1 MTDPTGKMF
10 VSYRRSQADIAEALI
25 TSLHEHGIRTW
36 QDISDLRTE
45 PTQPEIRNVL
55 EVENPELAGG
65 IVLVS
70 EDVSK
75 SDIILELELPGLH
88 NRWKNE
94 EEFFV
99 VVALC
104 PGIDYDDA
112 NEILS
117 KSPTLL
123 DFSDWNMI
131 KLGSAADTPAAADDV
146 ATAVLTERV
155 RLNHERLDTDNPLDV
170 SLDTYAPP
178 SYGSRP
184 AVTIDWSSSFAD
196 GIPTPDHWNQRLLPR
211 LQRVIDLV
219 EESAP
224 GRSLRVR
231 GQAHL
236 PAAFALGRCLQTT
249 RGIDATWLQ
258 HSAGQHNPWNL
269 HTDQQDS
276 GLESDLHVNDITGS
290 DLAVLVNVTNEVDAA
305 VGRSKSSLPDFGG
318 VLELSLGDDIGSSL
332 SAAEAAH
339 AAHVFR
345 QEVQAALNELSAT
358 STMHLFM
365 AAPAGLAFLFGQQS
379 NTFPEI
385 QTYLLETTDGA
396 RTYQPAASLGN

>member
-1 MTDPTGKMF
+1 MTDLTGKMF
-10 VSYRRSQADIAEALI
+10 VSYRRSQANIAEALV

-36 QDISDLRTE
+36 QDISDLRIE
-45 PTQPEIRNVL
+45 PTQAEIRNVL

-70 EDVSK
+70 EDVSE

-94 EEFFV
+94 DEFFV

-112 NEILS
+112 GEILS

-131 KLGSAADTPAAADDV
+131 KLGSPGDTPAAADDV
-146 ATAVLTERV
+146 AMAVLTERV
-155 RLNHERLDTDNPLDV
+155 RLNHDRLDEDQPLDV
-170 SLDTYAPP
+170 SLDTYGPP
-178 SYGSRP
+178 SHASPP
-184 AVTIDWSSSFAD
+184 AVTIDWSPYFAD
-196 GIPTPDHWNQRLLPR
+196 GLPTPYRWDHRLLPR

-231 GQAHL
+231 GQARL
-236 PAAFALGRCLQTT
+236 PAVFAMGRCLQAT

-258 HSAGQHNPWNL
+258 HSAGQNEPWNL
-269 HTDQQDS
+269 YVDQQDS
-276 GLESDLHVNDITGS
+276 GLESDLQINDITGS
-290 DLAVLVNVTNEVDAA
+290 ELAVLVSITNEVDAV
-305 VGRSKSSLPDFGG
+305 VGRTKSTLPDFGG
-318 VLELSLGDDIGSSL
+318 VLELSLGDNIGSLLCAS
-332 SAAEAAH
+332 EAAH

-345 QEVQAALNELSAT
+345 QEVQKTLNELSAT
-358 STMHLFM
+358 STIHLFM

-379 NTFPEI
+379 NTFPQI
-385 QTYLLETTDGA
+385 QTYLLEDTGGA
-396 RTYQPAASLGN
+396 RTYQPAASLGS

>member
-1 MTDPTGKMF
+1 MTNPTGKMF
-10 VSYRRSQADIAEALI
+10 VSYRRSQADIAEALV

-36 QDISDLRTE
+36 QDISDLPTE
-45 PTQPEIRNVL
+45 PTQAEIRDVL
-55 EVENPELAGG
+55 KDPELAGG

-70 EDVSK
+70 GDVAK
-75 SDIILELELPGLH
+75 SDIILELELPGLY

-94 EEFFV
+94 DGFFV

-117 KSPTLL
+117 ESPTLL

-146 ATAVLTERV
+146 ATAALTERV
-155 RLNHERLDTDNPLDV
+155 RLNHEQLDADHPLDV
-170 SLDTYAPP
+170 SLDTYGSP
-178 SYGSRP
+178 SHASRP
-184 AVTIDWSSSFAD
+184 AVTIDWSSYFAD
-196 GIPTPDHWNQRLLPR
+196 KPPTPYRWNQRLLPR

-224 GRSLRVR
+224 GRPLRVR

-249 RGIDATWLQ
+249 RGIDTTWMQ
-258 HSAGQHNPWNL
+258 YSAGQHNSWNL

-276 GLESDLHVNDITGS
+276 GLESDLHVNDIAGS
-290 DLAVLVNVTNEVDAA
+290 ELAVLVSVTNEVDAA
-305 VGRSKSSLPDFGG
+305 VGRTKSTLPDFNG
-318 VLELSLGDDIGSSL
+318 VLELSLSDGIGSSL
-332 SAAEAAH
+332 NASEAAH

-345 QEVQAALNELSAT
+345 QKVQTALNELSAT
-358 STMHLFM
+358 STIHLFM
-365 AAPAGLAFLFGQQS
+365 AVPAGLAFLFGQQS

-385 QTYLLETTDGA
+385 QTYLLETSDGA
-396 RTYQPAASLGN
+396 RTYHPAASLGN

>member
-1 MTDPTGKMF
+1 MF
-10 VSYRRSQADIAEALI
+10 VSYRRSQADIAEALV

-45 PTQPEIRNVL
+45 PTQSEIREVL

-65 IVLVS
+65 VVLVS
-70 EDVSK
+70 GDVVDSG
-75 SDIILELELPGLH
+75 IILELELPGLH

-112 NEILS
+112 NAILS

-131 KLGSAADTPAAADDV
+131 KLGSTAEPAAADDV
-146 ATAVLTERV
+146 ATAVLSERV
-155 RLNHERLDTDNPLDV
+155 RLNHERLDTDHPLDV

-178 SYGSRP
+178 SYASQP
-184 AVTIDWSSSFAD
+184 AITIDWSSYFTD
-196 GIPTPDHWNQRLLPR
+196 GPPTSYRWNRRLLPR

-236 PAAFALGRCLQTT
+236 PAVFALGRCLRTT

-258 HSAGQHNPWNL
+258 HSAGQHCPWNV

-276 GLESDLHVNDITGS
+276 GLEIDFHVNDITGS
-290 DLAVLVNVTNEVDAA
+290 DLAVLVSVTNDVDAA
-305 VGRSKSSLPDFGG
+305 VGRSKSSLPNFGG
-318 VLELSLGDDIGSSL
+318 VLELSLGDDSGSVL
-332 SAAEAAH
+332 SASEAAH
-339 AAHVFR
+339 TAHVFR
-345 QEVQAALNELSAT
+345 QKVQSVLNELSAI
-358 STMHLFM
+358 STIHLFM
-365 AAPAGLAFLFGQQS
+365 AVPAGLAFLFGQQS

>member
-36 QDISDLRTE
+36 QDISDLRAE
-45 PTQPEIRNVL
+45 PTQAEIRNVL

-70 EDVSK
+70 EDVAK

-88 NRWKNE
+88 DRWMNE

-112 NEILS
+112 SEILS
-117 KSPTLL
+117 QSPTLP

-131 KLGSAADTPAAADDV
+131 KLGSTADTPAAANDV
-146 ATAVLTERV
+146 ATAILTERV
-155 RLNHERLDTDNPLDV
+155 RLNHERLDPDLPLDL
-170 SLDTYAPP
+170 SLDTYGSP
-178 SYGSRP
+178 SFASRP
-184 AVTIDWSSSFAD
+184 AVTVDWSSYFAD
-196 GIPTPDHWNQRLLPR
+196 GPPTPDRWNRRLLPR
-211 LQRVIDLV
+211 LRRVIDLV

-231 GQAHL
+231 GQTHL
-236 PAAFALGRCLQTT
+236 PAAFAVGRCLQAT

-258 HSAGQHNPWNL
+258 HSAGQHEPWNL
-269 HTDQQDS
+269 HVDMQDS
-276 GLESDLHVNDITGS
+276 GLESDLHVNDITDS
-290 DLAVLVNVTNEVDAA
+290 DLAVLVSVTNEVDAA
-305 VGRSKSSLPDFGG
+305 VGRTKPTLPNFGG
-318 VLELSLGDDIGSSL
+318 VLELSLGDAIGSSL
-332 SAAEAAH
+332 SASEAAH

-345 QEVQAALNELSAT
+345 QEVQTVLNELSAT
-358 STMHLFM
+358 STIHLFI

-379 NTFPEI
+379 NTFPQI

-396 RTYQPAASLGN
+396 RTYQPAASLGS

>member
-36 QDISDLRTE
+36 QDISDLRAE

-70 EDVSK
+70 EDVTK

-117 KSPTLL
+117 ESPTLL

-131 KLGSAADTPAAADDV
+131 KLESTADTPAAADDV

-155 RLNHERLDTDNPLDV
+155 RLNHERLDTDHPLNV

-178 SYGSRP
+178 SYASRP
-184 AVTIDWSSSFAD
+184 AVTIDWSSYFAD
-196 GIPTPDHWNQRLLPR
+196 GAPTPYRWNQRLLPR
-211 LQRVIDLV
+211 LQRVINLV

-290 DLAVLVNVTNEVDAA
+290 DLAVLVCVTNEIDAA

-332 SAAEAAH
+332 NVSEAAH

-345 QEVQAALNELSAT
+345 QEVQSALNELSAT
-358 STMHLFM
+358 STIHLFM

>member
-1 MTDPTGKMF
+1 MANPTGKMF
-10 VSYRRSQADIAEALI
+10 VSYRRSQADIAEALV

-36 QDISDLRTE
+36 QDISDLPTE
-45 PTQPEIRNVL
+45 PTQAEIRNVL
-55 EVENPELAGG
+55 EVEDPELAGG

-75 SDIILELELPGLH
+75 SSIILELELPGLH
-88 NRWKNE
+88 NRWRNE

-99 VVALC
+99 VIALC

-112 NEILS
+112 GGILS
-117 KSPTLL
+117 ESPTLL

-131 KLGSAADTPAAADDV
+131 KLGSAADTPAAADDI

-155 RLNHERLDTDNPLDV
+155 RLNHERLDADHPLDV

-178 SYGSRP
+178 SYASRP
-184 AVTIDWSSSFAD
+184 AVTIDWSSYFAD
-196 GIPTPDHWNQRLLPR
+196 GAPTPDHWNQRLLPR
-211 LQRVIDLV
+211 LRRVIDLV

-236 PAAFALGRCLQTT
+236 PAAFAIGRCLQTT

-258 HSAGQHNPWNL
+258 HSAGQQNPWNL

-276 GLESDLHVNDITGS
+276 GLESDLHLNDITGS
-290 DLAVLVNVTNEVDAA
+290 DLAVLVSVTNEVNAA

-318 VLELSLGDDIGSSL
+318 VLELSLGDEIGSSL
-332 SAAEAAH
+332 NASEAAH

-345 QEVQAALNELSAT
+345 QEVQMALNELSAT
-358 STMHLFM
+358 STIHLFM

-396 RTYQPAASLGN
+396 RTYQPAASLGI

>member
-1 MTDPTGKMF
+1 MANPTGKMF
-10 VSYRRSQADIAEALI
+10 VSYRRSQADIAEALVS
-25 TSLHEHGIRTW
+25 SLHEHGIRTW

-45 PTQPEIRNVL
+45 PTQPEIRSVL

-70 EDVSK
+70 QDVSE
-75 SDIILELELPGLH
+75 SSIILELELPGLH

-94 EEFFV
+94 DEFFV

-131 KLGSAADTPAAADDV
+131 KLGSSADTPAAADDV
-146 ATAVLTERV
+146 STAVLTERV
-155 RLNHERLDTDNPLDV
+155 RLNHERLDEDHPLNV
-170 SLDTYAPP
+170 SLDTYGPP
-178 SYGSRP
+178 SHASRP
-184 AVTIDWSSSFAD
+184 AVTIDWSSYFTD
-196 GIPTPDHWNQRLLPR
+196 GAPTPDSWNQRLLPR

-224 GRSLRVR
+224 GRSLRIR

-236 PAAFALGRCLQTT
+236 PAAFALGRSLQTT

-258 HSAGQHNPWNL
+258 YSAGQHYPWNL

-290 DLAVLVNVTNEVDAA
+290 DLAVLVSVTNEVDAA

-332 SAAEAAH
+332 NASEAAH

-345 QEVQAALNELSAT
+345 QEIQSALNELSAT
-358 STMHLFM
+358 STIHLFM